1 MLKRT
6 SIPTIQVMSDVVAI
20 AALGETGHHARR
32 VRYAMTSLTARNR
45 LVLVFVTGNA
55 VDTFVLGIGL
65 AVHLESL
72 LVT

>member
-6 SIPTIQVMSDVVAI
+6 SIPTIQVMSDIVAI
-20 AALGETGHHARR
+20 ATLGEAGHHARR
-32 VRYAMTSLTARNR
+32 VRYAMASLTGRNR
-45 LVLVFVTGNA
+45 LMLVFVAGNA